1 MPAPGSAVLGG
12 NEHRSASAIV
22 GGTVTGHHLLHI
34 DGYSCTKD
42 KLPTGRSIQSR
53 PFSAAGH
60 RWCIHYFPNGQSSK
74 DADFISVFLHLDE
87 SPGGPVMARARFDL
101 LDRAGK
107 PVPLNNSTW
116 LKEFSF
122 SPDGT
127 GYGFPDLV
135 RREFLEKSEHLFND
149 CFTISCGIII
159 SDELRTEDRIAA
171 SPLVSLAVPPSDL
184 DQHLNN
190 LLVGKEGADVTFQ
203 VAGEAFSA
211 HRFLLAARSRVFKA
225 ELCGAMKESTATGG
239 CIIQIDDMLPQVFKA
254 LLHFIYTD
262 SLPQMEEQEESV
274 MAQHLLEAADRYD
287 MQRLKLICEDKLC
300 RHLDVSSA
308 ATTLV
313 LAEQHNCR
321 GLKDACI
328 EFLLSHHVLEEV
340 MATDGFE
347 HLTKSC
353 PALVKEIISKLASRC
368 R

>member
-1 MPAPGSAVLGG
+1 
-12 NEHRSASAIV
+12 
-22 GGTVTGHHLLHI
+22 
-34 DGYSCTKD
+34 
-42 KLPTGRSIQSR
+42 
-53 PFSAAGH
+53 
-60 RWCIHYFPNGQSSK
+60 
-74 DADFISVFLHLDE
+74 
-87 SPGGPVMARARFDL
+87 MARARFDL

-225 ELCGAMKESTATGG
+225 ELCGAMKERA
-239 CIIQIDDMLPQVFKA
+239 LPQGVA
-254 LLHFIYTD
+254 
-262 SLPQMEEQEESV
+262 SS
-274 MAQHLLEAADRYD
+274 
-287 MQRLKLICEDKLC
+287 RLMICYLRCSRPCSISSTPTRC
-300 RHLDVSSA
+300 RRWRNKRRPSWLS
-308 ATTLV
+308 TCWKRRTGMT
-313 LAEQHNCR
+313 CR
-321 GLKDACI
+321 G
-328 EFLLSHHVLEEV
+328 SN
-340 MATDGFE
+340 
-347 HLTKSC
+347 
-353 PALVKEIISKLASRC
+353 
-368 R
+368 